1 MPEQTIIELR
11 ILDTDFSLKAKDNEE
26 QIKLIADYVNRELES
41 VKAANPFTNHIRIAV
56 LGCMNITEKLFAAQ
70 DETKMSEN
78 EKLKELGAIDL
89 IKEEL
94 GEANILLE
102 KEKTKTV
109 ILAEEKELLQN
120 EIDEQN
126 ELLNQYR
133 EHLRQSKV
141 ESEANRKT
149 ILDLQNQLFESQIEL
164 VKVNKNHIEKDIFKS
179 IEDKIKID

>member
-1 MPEQTIIELR
+1 MPEQKIIELR
-11 ILDTDFSLKAKDNEE
+11 ILDTEFTLKAKDNEE
-26 QIKLIADYVNRELES
+26 QIKLIADYVNKELER
-41 VKAANPFTNHIRIAV
+41 VKAANPFTNHIRVAV

-70 DETKMSEN
+70 DEAKIYDQ
-78 EKLKELGAIDL
+78 EKNKEIGAINL

-94 GEANILLE
+94 CTATAQTE
-102 KEKTKTV
+102 KEKAKAV
-109 ILAEEKELLQN
+109 ILAEEKALLQS

-133 EHLRQSKV
+133 EHLRQGKV

-149 ILDLQNQLFESQIEL
+149 ILELQNQLFESQIEL

>member
-1 MPEQTIIELR
+1 MPEQKIIELR
-11 ILDTDFSLKAKDNEE
+11 ILDTEFTLKAKDNEE
-26 QIKLIADYVNRELES
+26 QIKLISTYVNNELES
-41 VKAANPFTNHIRIAV
+41 VRAANPFTNHIRVAI

-70 DETKMSEN
+70 EDAKMSEQ
-78 EKLKELGAIDL
+78 EKIKEIGAINL

-94 GEANILLE
+94 SAANSLFE
-102 KEKTKTV
+102 KEKVKTI
-109 ILAEEKELLQN
+109 ILADEKALLQA

-141 ESEANRKT
+141 ESETNRKT
-149 ILDLQNQLFESQIEL
+149 ILELQNQLFESQIEL